1 MKSIYWTI
9 LVGIISLFLLASC
22 DREPTV
28 FVSEHSAVPLLP
40 AQAYDYVST
49 SKVVNDI
56 SMPDM
61 DLVNSFSTQFAVGT
75 VGTNIGQSITQ
86 EVTNNDIATLGR
98 VLFYDGKLSKN
109 NATACASCHIQSK
122 AFSDGDEFSTGFGG
136 ERTTR
141 NSLSFQNLAL
151 GNNFFWDSRQRTLQD
166 LIGEPI
172 TNHIEMGIE
181 DLPEL
186 MNKLRNVSYY
196 PELFKKAFGTE
207 TITEQQFSQ
216 AISEFLASITSTN
229 STYDRAL
236 QNDFEEFSS
245 LEKLGMAIFYSDKAL
260 CGSCHTGANFA
271 APDAVDQYYN
281 PSRGT
286 TNIGLDLDYA
296 DEGREDGF
304 GGEFKIPSLRNITL
318 TAPYM
323 HDGRYET
330 LREVL
335 EFYNTGIQA
344 HPNLDFKLQQDG
356 HPIKMNLSSLEL
368 DALEAFL
375 HTLTDEDF
383 ITNPAFSNPFE
394 I

>member
-1 MKSIYWTI
+1 LATCAS
-9 LVGIISLFLLASC
+9 VFLLVAC
-22 DREPTV
+22 NPEPIT
-28 FVSEHSAVPLLP
+28 SKHSVKPILPEVP
-40 AQAYDYVST
+40 YDYVST
-49 SKVVNDI
+49 SQAVNDI

-61 DLVNSFSTQFAVGT
+61 DLVNSFSSQFAVAT
-75 VGTNIGQSITQ
+75 VGTNITQAITQ
-86 EVTNNDIATLGR
+86 EVDNNDIATLGR

-109 NATACASCHIQSK
+109 NATACASCHLQEK
-122 AFSDGDEFSTGFGG
+122 AFSDGSVFSTGFGG
-136 ERTTR
+136 DQTTR
-141 NSLSFQNLAL
+141 NSLSFQNLSL

-172 TNHIEMGIE
+172 VNHIEMGIE
-181 DLPEL
+181 DLPDL
-186 MNKLRNVSYY
+186 MRKLGETDYY
-196 PELFKKAFGTE
+196 PELFEKAYGTS
-207 TITEQQFSQ
+207 TITEEKFTK
-216 AISEFLASITSTN
+216 AISQFLASITTTN
-229 STYDRAL
+229 SAYDRAI

-271 APDAVDQYYN
+271 APDAIDQYYN

-296 DEGREDGF
+296 DEGRIDGF
-304 GGEFKIPSLRNITL
+304 GGEFKIPSLRNIAL

-335 EFYNTGIQA
+335 DHYNTGIKP
-344 HPNLDFKLQQDG
+344 HPNLDFKLLDNG
-356 HPIKMNLSSLEL
+356 VPIKMGLSSLEL

-375 HTLTDEDF
+375 QTLTDTDLT
-383 ITNPAFSNPFE
+383 TNPAYSNPFE
-394 I
+394 L